1 MSQPDPR
8 KRSNC
13 RFSPVKP
20 VPASG
25 LPIGEACM
33 EFPSTEHGFSLV
45 ELLMV
50 VAIMGVL
57 AAVAL
62 PMTGNAVRYAKIS
75 GDARDLSNDIAVTK
89 MRAASKFIQARLYV
103 DLTAKQYRIEN
114 CAVPQTIPCP
124 TWTTDPSER
133 WVSLSNTVSFGYS
146 PAGTPPLNTQT
157 TIGQAAVCKNNA
169 SPPVDVATT
178 ACIIFNSRGIP
189 VDSTGNPTGSYALYI
204 NDTSFIYGVTVAATG
219 FIRLWRTNYSASP
232 AWSQQ

>member
-1 MSQPDPR
+1 WI
-8 KRSNC
+8 C
-13 RFSPVKP
+13 RCAPVKP
-20 VPASG
+20 VPAYRV
-25 LPIGEACM
+25 PIREAFR
-33 EFPSTEHGFSLV
+33 EFPATEHGFSLV

-89 MRAASKFIQARLYV
+89 MRAAPKFSQARLYV

-124 TWTTDPSER
+124 PWTTDPSER
-133 WVSLSNTVSFGYS
+133 WASLSNTVSFGYS

-157 TIGQAAVCKNNA
+157 TI
-169 SPPVDVATT
+169 
-178 ACIIFNSRGIP
+178 
-189 VDSTGNPTGSYALYI
+189 
-204 NDTSFIYGVTVAATG
+204 
-219 FIRLWRTNYSASP
+219 
-232 AWSQQ
+232 